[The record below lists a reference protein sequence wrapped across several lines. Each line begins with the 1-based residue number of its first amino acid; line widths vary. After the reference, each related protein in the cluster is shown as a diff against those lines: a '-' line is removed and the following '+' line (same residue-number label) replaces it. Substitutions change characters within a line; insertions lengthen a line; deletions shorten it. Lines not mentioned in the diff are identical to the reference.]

1 MLYPITETGE
11 FVGAAQLKLTRC
23 CAAVPVPIR
32 LTALVPPELEL
43 LENLSVPNVVPI
55 AIGSN
60 FT

>member
-11 FVGAAQLKLTRC
+11 FVGGPQLKLTRC
-23 CAAVPVPIR
+23 CAAVPVPLR

-43 LENLSVPNVVPI
+43 LENLSMPDTVPMAV
-55 AIGSN
+55 GSN

>member
-23 CAAVPVPIR
+23 CAAVPVPLR
-32 LTALVPPELEL
+32 VTVLVPPELEL
-43 LENLSVPNVVPI
+43 LENVSVPDAVPM
-55 AIGSN
+55 AVGSN